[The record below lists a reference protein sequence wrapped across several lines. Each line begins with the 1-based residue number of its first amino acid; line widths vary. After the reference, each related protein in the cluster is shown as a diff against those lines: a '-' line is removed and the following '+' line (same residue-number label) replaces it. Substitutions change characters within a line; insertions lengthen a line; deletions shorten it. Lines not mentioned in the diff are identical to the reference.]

1 MLIVID
7 GIDGSGKT
15 TQTNLLV
22 KRLKQQGYKA
32 CSFDFPQYD
41 QNFFGH
47 IVGQYLHGQFGST
60 QKISPYLS
68 SILYAADRWETK
80 QKIEHKLNQGYIVVL
95 NRYVPSSKIHQA
107 SKLKTACAQNKYLK
121 WLDKLEYE
129 IFKIPKPDLVLFLH
143 LPIDIVCDLINK
155 RGRQKDEHERD
166 VRHLSEALAMA
177 QKLAGIYKHWYR
189 VDCSNNQQILSRKDI
204 SEKIWQIIK
213 KKLI

>member
-15 TQTNLLV
+15 TQTKLLT
-22 KRLKQQGYKA
+22 KHFKKKGFKA
-32 CSFDFPQYD
+32 CSFDFPQYE
-41 QNFFGH
+41 QNFFGKMA
-47 IVGQYLHGQFGST
+47 GQYLHGHFGST
-60 QKISPYLS
+60 KTISPYLS
-68 SILYAADRWETK
+68 SVLYAADRWETK
-80 QKIEHKLNQGYIVVL
+80 EKIERKLKQGCIVVV

-155 RGRQKDEHERD
+155 RDRQKDEHERD
-166 VRHLSEALAMA
+166 ITHLKAALAIA
-177 QKLAGIYKHWYR
+177 KRLSKRYKHWQR
-189 VDCSNNQQILSRKDI
+189 IDCSDKGLILNKEQISDKLWRVIKRK
-204 SEKIWQIIK
+204 
-213 KKLI
+213 LF